1 MHIYTPG
8 SAMENEPNQNLAD
21 NFEQR
26 PNEPATR
33 NDLRTLATLVDRR
46 FNKVDLQFQT
56 MQTMFKEEMFEFRES
71 MRKEMFE
78 FREAMRK
85 EMSDFRESMHRD
97 MTDFR
102 ESMRK
107 EMFEFR
113 ESMRKDTSDFKD
125 MMRKEAGDSKES
137 MRKETSDSKESMRK
151 DMYKFAGFLT
161 VTVISAMG
169 VFGAFVR

>member
-1 MHIYTPG
+1 MHIYTSG
-8 SAMENEPNQNLAD
+8 SAMENDPKENLAD

-78 FREAMRK
+78 FRE
-85 EMSDFRESMHRD
+85 
-97 MTDFR
+97 
-102 ESMRK
+102 SMRK

-113 ESMRKDTSDFKD
+113 ESMRKEMFEFRELMRKDMSDFKD
-125 MMRKEAGDSKES
+125 V

-161 VTVISAMG
+161 LSVISAMG
-169 VFGAFVR
+169 VFRAFVR

>member
-78 FREAMRK
+78 FRE
-85 EMSDFRESMHRD
+85 
-97 MTDFR
+97 
-102 ESMRK
+102 SMRK

-113 ESMRKDTSDFKD
+113 ELMRKDMSDFKD
-125 MMRKEAGDSKES
+125 V

-161 VTVISAMG
+161 LSVISAMG
-169 VFGAFVR
+169 VFRAFVR

>member
-1 MHIYTPG
+1 MHIYTSG
-8 SAMENEPNQNLAD
+8 SAVENDPKQNLAD

-78 FREAMRK
+78 FRE
-85 EMSDFRESMHRD
+85 
-97 MTDFR
+97 
-102 ESMRK
+102 
-107 EMFEFR
+107 
-113 ESMRKDTSDFKD
+113 SMRKDMSDFKD
-125 MMRKEAGDSKES
+125 MMRKETSDSKES
-137 MRKETSDSKESMRK
+137 MRQDMLDFKDMMRKETGDSKESMRK

-161 VTVISAMG
+161 VTVISAIG

>member
-1 MHIYTPG
+1 MSG
-8 SAMENEPNQNLAD
+8 SAMENEPEENLAD
-21 NFEQR
+21 SFEHW

-33 NDLRTLATLVDRR
+33 NDLRILATLVDRR

-78 FREAMRK
+78 FRE
-85 EMSDFRESMHRD
+85 
-97 MTDFR
+97 
-102 ESMRK
+102 
-107 EMFEFR
+107 
-113 ESMRKDTSDFKD
+113 SMRKDMSDFKD
-125 MMRKEAGDSKES
+125 MMRKETG
-137 MRKETSDSKESMRK
+137 DSKESMRK

-161 VTVISAMG
+161 VTVISAIG

>member
-1 MHIYTPG
+1 
-8 SAMENEPNQNLAD
+8 MENDPKENLAD

-78 FREAMRK
+78 FREL
-85 EMSDFRESMHRD
+85 
-97 MTDFR
+97 
-102 ESMRK
+102 
-107 EMFEFR
+107 
-113 ESMRKDTSDFKD
+113 MRKDMSDFKD
-125 MMRKEAGDSKES
+125 V

-161 VTVISAMG
+161 VTVISAIG

>member
-1 MHIYTPG
+1 
-8 SAMENEPNQNLAD
+8 MENEPNQNLAD
-21 NFEQR
+21 SFEHR

-71 MRKEMFE
+71 MRKEM
-78 FREAMRK
+78 
-85 EMSDFRESMHRD
+85 SDFRESMHRD
-97 MTDFR
+97 MSDFR

-113 ESMRKDTSDFKD
+113 ESMRKEMFEFRESMRKDMSDFKD
-125 MMRKEAGDSKES
+125 MMH
-137 MRKETSDSKESMRK
+137 KETSDSKELMRQ

-161 VTVISAMG
+161 VTVISAIG

>member
-1 MHIYTPG
+1 
-8 SAMENEPNQNLAD
+8 MENDPKQNLAD

-78 FREAMRK
+78 FREL
-85 EMSDFRESMHRD
+85 
-97 MTDFR
+97 
-102 ESMRK
+102 
-107 EMFEFR
+107 
-113 ESMRKDTSDFKD
+113 MRKDMSDFKD
-125 MMRKEAGDSKES
+125 V

-161 VTVISAMG
+161 VTVISAIG